1 MAVSRAEAG
10 KPACLPA
17 PGEGRARPL
26 LSRVL
31 VLAVTG
37 FRIPSGNSGH

>member
-1 MAVSRAEAG
+1 MEVSGAEAG
-10 KPACLPA
+10 KRASLPA
-17 PGEGRARPL
+17 QGEGSARPL

-37 FRIPSGNSGH
+37 FRMHTGNSGH